1 MNELN
6 KIICDTIN
14 NAYSNKEKRLDRDI
28 TYVCIVTE
36 KNENDM
42 YQLTYEDKNYHVKLS
57 NLELDIYDKV
67 HLIIPQGNF
76 KNMYVLEDVALN
88 YFSKR
93 KN

>member
-6 KIICDTIN
+6 KILCDTIN

-28 TYVCIVTE
+28 TYVCMVTE
-36 KNENDM
+36 KNKNDM
-42 YQLTYEDKNYHVKLS
+42 YQLTYEDKNYYVKLS
-57 NLELDIYDKV
+57 NIELDIYDKV
-67 HLIIPQGNF
+67 HLIIPQSNF

>member
-6 KIICDTIN
+6 KILCDTIN

-57 NLELDIYDKV
+57 NIDLLLSSI
-67 HLIIPQGNF
+67 
-76 KNMYVLEDVALN
+76 
-88 YFSKR
+88 SCS
-93 KN
+93 

>member
-28 TYVCIVTE
+28 TYICMITE

-42 YQLTYEDKNYHVKLS
+42 YQLTYEDKNY
-57 NLELDIYDKV
+57 
-67 HLIIPQGNF
+67 Q
-76 KNMYVLEDVALN
+76 
-88 YFSKR
+88 
-93 KN
+93 

>member
-14 NAYSNKEKRLDRDI
+14 NAYSNKEKGLDRDI

-42 YQLTYEDKNYHVKLS
+42 YQLTYEDKNYRVKLS
-57 NLELDIYDKV
+57 NIELDPYDKV

-88 YFSKR
+88 YFSKM
-93 KN
+93 KK

>member
-14 NAYSNKEKRLDRDI
+14 NAYSNKEKGLDRDI

-42 YQLTYEDKNYHVKLS
+42 YQLTYEDKN
-57 NLELDIYDKV
+57 
-67 HLIIPQGNF
+67 
-76 KNMYVLEDVALN
+76 LN
-88 YFSKR
+88 KSI
-93 KN
+93 

>member
-6 KIICDTIN
+6 KILCDTIN

-36 KNENDM
+36 KNENNM
-42 YQLTYEDKNYHVKLS
+42 YQLTYEDKNYRVKLS
-57 NLELDIYDKV
+57 NIELDIYDKV